1 MLLSLFGVL
10 LYSQVSRNPSYNDS
24 QKHRKYYMYTF
35 SLKKEGIQSTFTHVQ
50 KINFIG
56 QIVTNEI
63 NTNLQIAQ
71 TIK

>member
-1 MLLSLFGVL
+1 
-10 LYSQVSRNPSYNDS
+10 
-24 QKHRKYYMYTF
+24 MYTF

-71 TIK
+71 TIKQISFKYIKWINQNEKKI